1 MAFLEIEDLRK
12 VFGDTVAVD
21 GVSLSVEKGEFVTV
35 VGPSGCGKTTTLL
48 NVAGLQTPTSGSITL
63 RGRDLTN
70 LPAYERD
77 IGVVFQDYALFPHK
91 TIAENIAFGLKM
103 RGASEDERDRKVS
116 EMLSM
121 IDLEGYEASYPHECS
136 GGQQQRVAVARALA
150 FDPDLVLMDE
160 PLSNLD
166 KKLRKTMRTELK
178 RIQRETGITTIYV
191 THNQTEALSMG
202 DRIAVMN
209 GGELEQFTDPKTAYE
224 RPDSPFVADFLG
236 SSSRIDGTLS
246 LGREPEIN
254 VDGAT
259 LAVEGREGFADGDR
273 VASFFRTELVTLQ
286 ADRLAGENVFQGTVK
301 SVDYQGRDAVYF
313 VTVPD
318 IETTIQASGNAT
330 DRMLEPG
337 DDVWLGIDPSNVI
350 YTPAHGTITSS
361 RDDTSPVEAQ

>member
-1 MAFLEIEDLRK
+1 MAFLEINNLRK
-12 VFGDTVAVD
+12 EFGDTVAVD
-21 GVSLSVEKGEFVTV
+21 GISLSVEQGEFVTV

-48 NVAGLQTPTSGSITL
+48 NIAGLQKPTSGTIEL

-91 TIAENIAFGLKM
+91 TVAENIAFGLKM
-103 RGASEDERDRKVS
+103 RGVDEKKRTKRVT

-121 IDLEGYEASYPHECS
+121 IDLEGYEDTYPHECS

-166 KKLRKTMRTELK
+166 KKLRKSMRTELK
-178 RIQRETGITTIYV
+178 RIQRETGITTVYV

-209 GGELEQFTDPKTAYE
+209 DGRLEQFTGPEKAYE

-236 SSSRIDGTLS
+236 TSSRVDGTLR
-246 LGREPEIN
+246 LDGEPEIQLDD
-254 VDGAT
+254 VDIT
-259 LAVEGREGFADGDR
+259 VEESDSFDDGDR
-273 VASFFRTELVTLQ
+273 VAVFFRTELLSLHP
-286 ADRLAGENVFQGTVK
+286 DRPTTGNVFEGTIED
-301 SVDYQGRDAVYF
+301 VDYQGRDAVYF
-313 VTVPD
+313 VSAPAFNTTV
-318 IETTIQASGNAT
+318 QAIANS
-330 DRMLEPG
+330 DRHALQPG
-337 DDVWLGIDPSNVI
+337 DDVWLQIDPSDVI
-350 YTPAHGTITSS
+350 YTPVRKANNASEELAS
-361 RDDTSPVEAQ
+361 AEAQ